1 MSPCWPPSEVMDP
14 GPEPPRLRTS
24 SREAAGAGTHRALS
38 KGQKLALV
46 EPLDPADHGQRT
58 QRAEERTELSQEWAA
73 SKIQTVGKTAVRW
86 PGFLK
91 Q

>member
-1 MSPCWPPSEVMDP
+1 MDP

-38 KGQKLALV
+38 KGQKLGLV

-58 QRAEERTELSQEWAA
+58 QRAEVKENVVLMCEQIENLNRYVE
-73 SKIQTVGKTAVRW
+73 
-86 PGFLK
+86 FFFF
-91 Q
+91 